1 MKLPEFDELYLHLK
15 IKPGLVAIYSNRV
28 IQQIAAG
35 LLGFFVPI
43 FLFIYFNSSIQSVV
57 WFYLVI
63 TVLYGLLVPIGAM
76 MMSRLGLKLSMI
88 LGSLFLVCYYI
99 SLYLINKNFGFALIL
114 TIITVTL
121 FRILYWIPYH
131 TEFAKTTGK
140 RSRGKEVALLF
151 SISTLVSIA
160 LPFIAG
166 LVINKLG
173 FGVLFSVSI
182 LISIIAIIPILL
194 LKPVKEKFTFRYFQT
209 FKILFKKENRKML
222 FAYGGQGAEFIVGFV
237 IWPIF
242 IFQLLD
248 GNYLSVGI
256 LTSLVVLVSILLRLL
271 IGDLTDRMDKRKI
284 IKAGSI
290 LHAIGWFFKIFIQTA
305 FQIFV
310 VGAYHAFT
318 GVVMRTSF
326 VTLMYEQA
334 SDRGHYVDE
343 YTVLREVSL
352 MIGRT
357 LMLLLILVLLSFVGL
372 NYTFILAA
380 LATLLFSIL

>member
-1 MKLPEFDELYLHLK
+1 MKFPEFDELYLHLK
-15 IKPGLVAIYSNRV
+15 IKPGLVATYSNRV

-35 LLGFFVPI
+35 LLGFFIPI
-43 FLFIYFNSSIQSVV
+43 FLFIYFNSSIQAVI
-57 WFYLVI
+57 WFYLI
-63 TVLYGLLVPIGAM
+63 ISALYGLLVPFGAM
-76 MMSRLGLKLSMI
+76 LMSRLGLKLSMI

-99 SLYLINKNFGFALIL
+99 SLYLLNNDLGFALVLAIV
-114 TIITVTL
+114 TVLL

-131 TEFAKTTGK
+131 TEFAESTNK
-140 RSRGKEVALLF
+140 RSRGKEVALLA
-151 SISTLVSIA
+151 SISVLVSIA

-166 LVINKLG
+166 LIINKLG

-182 LISIIAIIPILL
+182 IIALIAIIPILL
-194 LKPVKEKFTFRYFQT
+194 LKPVKEKFSFKYFQT
-209 FKILFKKENRKML
+209 FKILFKKDNRKML

-242 IFQLLD
+242 IFQLLN

-256 LTSLVVLVSILLRLL
+256 LTSLVVLVSIILRLL
-271 IGDLTDRMDKRKI
+271 IGDLSDRMDKRKI
-284 IKAGSI
+284 IKAGSV
-290 LHAIGWFFKIFIQTA
+290 LHAVGWLVKIFIQTA
-305 FQIFV
+305 FQIFA

-318 GVVMRTSF
+318 GAVMGTSF
-326 VTLMYEQA
+326 TTLMYEQA
-334 SDRGHYVDE
+334 ADRGHYVDE
-343 YTVLREVSL
+343 YTVLREISG

-357 LMLLLILVLLSFVGL
+357 LMLLLVLVLLSFLGL